1 MHIYAHLC
9 ILTGKLYVSARLQCR
24 GWDDHQYHSTIMSV
38 SSGIFRSRMWEEDGR
53 SRFGLLSK
61 ACRRHHVQQQK
72 LQNNRSE
79 SEPAHNGSTF
89 VGSTEQPVAVG
100 PTEQPMV
107 NFLKMT

>member
-1 MHIYAHLC
+1 MSWL
-9 ILTGKLYVSARLQCR
+9 GWSPVSFHHNVGVQRHFQK
-24 GWDDHQYHSTIMSV
+24 QNV
-38 SSGIFRSRMWEEDGR
+38 GR